1 MSPEEPLDSERRR
14 RFTYIYEISGKAAQ
28 EAFLE
33 EAEERDTLQREGHQ
47 SVSGAACEVR
57 HGRKLDHSRYSEIK
71 KQALERNAGCDLL
84 NGAVQGM

>member
-33 EAEERDTLQREGHQ
+33 EAEERHSAEGGA
-47 SVSGAACEVR
+47 SVGLGGS
-57 HGRKLDHSRYSEIK
+57 L
-71 KQALERNAGCDLL
+71 
-84 NGAVQGM
+84 